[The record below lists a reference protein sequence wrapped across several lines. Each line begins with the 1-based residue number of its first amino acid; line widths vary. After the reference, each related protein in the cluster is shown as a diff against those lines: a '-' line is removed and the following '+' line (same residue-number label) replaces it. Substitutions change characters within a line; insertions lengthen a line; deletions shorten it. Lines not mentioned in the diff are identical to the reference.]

1 MTMHNREYDRSA
13 IGLER
18 GSAQVATV
26 WELHPAIVEF
36 VP

>member
-1 MTMHNREYDRSA
+1 MHNREYDRSA

-26 WELHPAIVEF
+26 WELTLQL
-36 VP
+36 